1 MRIRRYVVQQ
11 GGCLLEVMICLF
23 VLTLPIFGMT
33 ALKLTQAKI
42 VLQQSQYTAAW
53 ALMEFKLNELHY
65 LTDSIAEFNT
75 LGSNIG
81 GNLAAGSIYYDQY
94 KFNLTW
100 QVSVITTKT
109 TLSLL
114 KEVVV
119 KVNWIDKANT
129 PYTIS
134 SMTIL
139 NKGMIVR

>member
-1 MRIRRYVVQQ
+1 
-11 GGCLLEVMICLF
+11 
-23 VLTLPIFGMT
+23 MT

>member
-1 MRIRRYVVQQ
+1 MRLKRYLVQQ
-11 GGCLLEVMICLF
+11 GGSLLEVMISLF
-23 VLTLPIFGMT
+23 ILSLPVFGMT
-33 ALKLTQAKI
+33 ALKLTQAQI
-42 VLQQSQYTAAW
+42 VLKQSQYTTAW
-53 ALMEFKLNELHY
+53 ALMEYKLNELHY
-65 LTDSIAEFNT
+65 LTGSIVEFNT
-75 LGSNIG
+75 LSSNMG
-81 GNLAAGSIYYDQY
+81 GNLAAGSIHYDQH

-119 KVNWIDKANT
+119 KVNWIDKMNT

-139 NKGMIVR
+139 NQGLIVR